1 MKVLIL
7 CFITLISHGDIIL
20 NESVLIYNNHSQNTI
35 ESDFTLRFRAAYNQE
50 TDYFNLSNYRNFIF
64 SNGYLT
70 ETDNVPLGSSP
81 NRNLKLASFGQSF
94 DTSISISNPA
104 NDFNSTY
111 IGYGDIFI
119 IFYFGGDTSFNSA
132 LGYGWVGLNITENNE
147 VTLTSSPSSAYATN
161 NETLV
166 VGIIPEPTTVALIGL
181 STMGLTLYRRKDK
194 IFSKFDAVDLINY
207 KPESTISTKW
217 KYR

>member
-1 MKVLIL
+1 MKLLLL

-20 NESVLIYNNHSQNTI
+20 NQSVQIYNYSHNTI
-35 ESDFTLRFRAAYNQE
+35 ESDFTLNFRAAYI
-50 TDYFNLSNYRNFIF
+50 DYFNLSDYRNFIF

-70 ETDNVPLGSSP
+70 ETDNAPLGSSP
-81 NRNLKLASFGQSF
+81 HRNLKLASFGQSF
-94 DTSISISNPA
+94 DSSISISNPA